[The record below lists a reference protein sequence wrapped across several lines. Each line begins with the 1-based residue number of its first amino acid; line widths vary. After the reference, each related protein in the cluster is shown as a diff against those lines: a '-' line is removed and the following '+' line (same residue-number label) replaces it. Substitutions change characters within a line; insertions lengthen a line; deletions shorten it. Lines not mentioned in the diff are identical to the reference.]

1 MHPVLDAPILRLM
14 RYLKHLA
21 AAALIAV
28 TAIPAAAETISLNRL
43 SNYLNGLQTAEA
55 DFTQVND
62 DGTLS
67 TGRGYIKRPG
77 RVRFEY
83 NPPEDVL
90 VMAGAGQVAVFDGK
104 SNLGR
109 PEQYPLSRT
118 PLNIILE
125 RNVNLAQRDMVVG
138 HSSDGT
144 VTTVV
149 AQDPENPQYGRI
161 ELNFTDSPV
170 ELRQWVIV
178 DGSGART
185 TVILGDLTT
194 GVDLSSFLFNINYET
209 QQRQR

>member
-1 MHPVLDAPILRLM
+1 M

-21 AAALIAV
+21 AVAVLAA
-28 TAIPAAAETISLNRL
+28 TALPAAAETISLNRL

-55 DFTQVND
+55 EFTQVND

-67 TGRGYIKRPG
+67 TGRVYIKRPG

-109 PEQYPLSRT
+109 PEQYPLART

-125 RNVNLAQRDMVVG
+125 RNVNLAQRNMVVG

-149 AQDPENPQYGRI
+149 AQDPENPEYGRI

-185 TVILGDLTT
+185 TVILGEMTT

>member
-1 MHPVLDAPILRLM
+1 MHPVRDAPILQLM
-14 RYLKHLA
+14 RYFKHLA
-21 AAALIAV
+21 AVALVAA
-28 TAIPAAAETISLNRL
+28 TAIPAAADTISLNRL

-67 TGRGYIKRPG
+67 TGRVYIKRPG

>member
-1 MHPVLDAPILRLM
+1 M

-21 AAALIAV
+21 AVALLTA

-55 DFTQVND
+55 DFTQVNN

-67 TGRGYIKRPG
+67 TGRVYIKRPG

-109 PEQYPLSRT
+109 PEQYPLART

>member
-1 MHPVLDAPILRLM
+1 M

-21 AAALIAV
+21 AAAVLAA
-28 TAIPAAAETISLNRL
+28 TAIPSAAETISLNRL

-67 TGRGYIKRPG
+67 TGRVYIKRPG

-109 PEQYPLSRT
+109 PEQYPLART

-149 AQDPENPQYGRI
+149 AQDPENPGYGRI

-185 TVILGDLTT
+185 TVILGEMTT

>member
-1 MHPVLDAPILRLM
+1 MHPTRYAPIFTGM
-14 RYLKHLA
+14 RYLKHFA

-67 TGRGYIKRPG
+67 TGRVYIKRPG

>member
-1 MHPVLDAPILRLM
+1 M
-14 RYLKHLA
+14 RYFKPLV
-21 AAALIAV
+21 AAALLVA
-28 TAIPAAAETISLNRL
+28 TALPAAAETISLNRL
-43 SNYLNGLQTAEA
+43 SSYLNGLQTAEA

-67 TGRGYIKRPG
+67 TGRVYIKRPG

-109 PEQYPLSRT
+109 PEQYPLTRT

-125 RNVNLAQRDMVVG
+125 RNVNLAQRNMVVG
-138 HSSDGT
+138 HGSDGT

-149 AQDPENPQYGRI
+149 AQDPENPEYGRI

-185 TVILGDLTT
+185 TVILGEMTT
-194 GVDLSSFLFNINYET
+194 GVELSSFLFNINYET